1 MNERKQSGL
10 PASLINGRLEGLS
23 VPDLLWNLCR
33 SHSTGVL
40 HVTSRGITKKVY
52 IDEGRIVFAG
62 SGDPDDRLG
71 DLLLREGAIT
81 LDQLESATSRLSGG
95 RRLGTLL
102 VDAGHLSPENLVR
115 GVLNQVRG
123 IVLALFPL
131 DEGEY
136 AFVEGPLPTDEVITL
151 GMRTAEIMLQGIRQI
166 RSFLRIR
173 KSVGPASSRFR
184 LDPAWHEVLDGLEIR
199 DGERMLLQRLDAAG
213 ARGAPVDAMCR
224 EVFLSNFEIYQALW
238 AFIVLGVVKEVDRG
252 GESAPAAAI
261 EGRLERTS
269 LPEIL
274 VRLCHDQVT
283 GVLKMARGTIER
295 TLHIKEGQCIFATSN
310 AIDDGLLA
318 HLLRRGVISLSDR
331 EETARRLLSNKRV
344 GTILLEMGVIDEGDL
359 RATVREQLSE
369 IIFDTFRWD
378 RGDFQFQAGELPTI
392 EEITLTRS
400 LEDLMF
406 SGVRR
411 VTSWSR
417 VREGCGGLGARLVL
431 LPEYLSVLD
440 KMTIGPEEWELISLL
455 KTPKTVLQICRE
467 SMLGDF
473 RSCQILWALRLL
485 DAIGEAALD
494 VSIDSAL
501 GIVDAA
507 PAPEPA
513 AAAEPA
519 PIPLSD
525 ADTTAEVISEPWR
538 LAALRPSAEEAP
550 VTQSA
555 DASLDAEPAEV
566 AAPEPVAHRSES
578 ETEPTPIS
586 LSAADDSAEVIS
598 EPWRLA
604 EERPPDEAP
613 APPSIAFELDS
624 PVDATVAMSREDV
637 EAATRGPGDALPRF
651 ELGEPGTGL
660 EDMKV
665 DICAA
670 APPEPGVDLPVE
682 SVVPVAPETMA
693 SSSAPAGQI
702 EEEPESE
709 ALDPDRTARLSRE
722 EIESALKAPA
732 APPVEAAEA
741 AMAAPEPEPE
751 VADETPTF
759 DAPVLDAPPFEPPPD
774 LDGAIASFN
783 ARHVV
788 LFRALR
794 AEIGA
799 GAANF
804 VRSCRGALDN
814 GYAELFATA
823 DLRSD
828 GSWDPKGLKRSAIDH
843 RVANAPEGFRRLLDG
858 ELQRLR
864 AHVSDARAAALAD
877 QLASIP

>member
-1 MNERKQSGL
+1 
-10 PASLINGRLEGLS
+10 
-23 VPDLLWNLCR
+23 
-33 SHSTGVL
+33 
-40 HVTSRGITKKVY
+40 
-52 IDEGRIVFAG
+52 
-62 SGDPDDRLG
+62 
-71 DLLLREGAIT
+71 
-81 LDQLESATSRLSGG
+81 
-95 RRLGTLL
+95 
-102 VDAGHLSPENLVR
+102 
-115 GVLNQVRG
+115 
-123 IVLALFPL
+123 
-131 DEGEY
+131 
-136 AFVEGPLPTDEVITL
+136 
-151 GMRTAEIMLQGIRQI
+151 
-166 RSFLRIR
+166 
-173 KSVGPASSRFR
+173 
-184 LDPAWHEVLDGLEIR
+184 
-199 DGERMLLQRLDAAG
+199 
-213 ARGAPVDAMCR
+213 
-224 EVFLSNFEIYQALW
+224 
-238 AFIVLGVVKEVDRG
+238 
-252 GESAPAAAI
+252 
-261 EGRLERTS
+261 
-269 LPEIL
+269 
-274 VRLCHDQVT
+274 
-283 GVLKMARGTIER
+283 
-295 TLHIKEGQCIFATSN
+295 
-310 AIDDGLLA
+310 
-318 HLLRRGVISLSDR
+318 VISLSDR

-485 DAIGEAALD
+485 DAIGEAPLD

-501 GIVDAA
+501 GIVDAP
-507 PAPEPA
+507 PAPEPAAA

-519 PIPLSD
+519 PIPLSE

-550 VTQSA
+550 A
-555 DASLDAEPAEV
+555 PEPEDASPATEPAEA
-566 AAPEPVAHRSES
+566 AAPIPV
-578 ETEPTPIS
+578 
-586 LSAADDSAEVIS
+586 SAADDSAEVIS

-604 EERPPDEAP
+604 EERPAEEAP
-613 APPSIAFELDS
+613 APPAIAFELDS
-624 PVDATVAMSREDV
+624 PADATVAMSREEVD
-637 EAATRGPGDALPRF
+637 AAMRGPGDALPRF

-665 DICAA
+665 DICASA
-670 APPEPGVDLPVE
+670 QPEPEVDLPG
-682 SVVPVAPETMA
+682 VPVAAESMA
-693 SSSAPAGQI
+693 PPPASAERI
-702 EEEPESE
+702 EEQPGSE
-709 ALDPDRTARLSRE
+709 ALDPDSTARLSRE
-722 EIESALKAPA
+722 EIESALREPA
-732 APPVEAAEA
+732 ESPLAAAEA
-741 AMAAPEPEPE
+741 AMAAPEPEPVLANE
-751 VADETPTF
+751 ASTF
-759 DAPVLDAPPFEPPPD
+759 DAPVLDAPPFEPTPD

-814 GYAELFATA
+814 GYAELFAAA

-828 GSWDPKGLKRSAIDH
+828 GSWDPEGLKRSAIDH
-843 RVANAPEGFRRLLDG
+843 RVADAPEGFRRLLDG
-858 ELQRLR
+858 ELERLR

-877 QLASIP
+877 QLAAIP